1 MTQQAVSINQIATQ
15 FGTDSANYEVLTD
28 AAKRAKGVD
37 GAAVEVGVRLG
48 GGLKYII
55 DGLLETGQHTEKP
68 VFGIDPYGN
77 IEYYRDEIFK
87 AGRCDYTNEM
97 RDICMVNMYLYCRQ
111 NNVNFYFFNL
121 EDTEFFTRYGDGV
134 PVYAEHKSIVNKY
147 SVVHFD
153 GPHTLEALDIEIAFF
168 KDRSDVGAVFVFD
181 DVEMY
186 EHDAIHEQLLN
197 HGFEIAM
204 ETPRKW
210 SYTKKEHVDK
220 VWEPTVGTP
229 DWQPNAEQYT
239 PVAGPNFNY
248 KIDL

>member
-1 MTQQAVSINQIATQ
+1 MSQQIGINRIQAT

-28 AAKRAKGVD
+28 AATRAKGVD

-55 DGLLETGQHTEKP
+55 DGLVATGQHKEKP

-87 AGRCDYTNEM
+87 TGRCDYTNEM
-97 RDICMVNMYLYCRQ
+97 RDLCMINMYLYCRQ

-121 EDTEFFTRYGDGV
+121 EDTEFFQRYADGV
-134 PVYAEHKSIVNKY
+134 PIYAEHKSIVNKY

-153 GPHTLEALDIEIAFF
+153 GPHTLGALDAEISFF
-168 KDRSDVGAVFVFD
+168 LERSDPGSVFVFD

-186 EHDAIHEQLLN
+186 EHDAIHKQLLE
-197 HGFEIAM
+197 HGMEIAM

-210 SYTKKEHVDK
+210 SYVKREHIDK
-220 VWEPTVGTP
+220 VWEPVVGTP
-229 DWQPNAEQYT
+229 EWEPNASQYT
-239 PVAGPNFNY
+239 PKSSPLFNY